1 MICDRIWQF
10 DMKGVDSGVV
20 DCFCKPRVK
29 IMNVKFIGKIIL
41 EQKIGAQAD
50 SSTLWCLQKKIKL
63 QKNGILTLQE
73 LFRTAK
79 TPF

>member
-29 IMNVKFIGKIIL
+29 RMNGNFIGKIIL
-41 EQKIGAQAD
+41 EQK
-50 SSTLWCLQKKIKL
+50 
-63 QKNGILTLQE
+63 
-73 LFRTAK
+73 
-79 TPF
+79 